1 MMRRKRQDCGCG
13 NGSKNC
19 ISKKSLVRFVDDEC
33 KKLDCGCG
41 CKGVKGFCEKYGIV
55 LRGGSILAD
64 CPPGWRND
72 GLTCVE
78 NCNSNEYDDGLTC
91 RKKCDS
97 GWINDGLTC
106 RKPITSSMN
115 SCPPGSRDVWG
126 TCWGP
131 VRRDCIDDCFKHP
144 APGCRTWQCGRLR
157 GLFGEDWGPK
167 LCTSCNL
174 RCGQTCWDVQ
184 GITKQLHQR
193 ELKLYG
199 GEVIGQAIRGKQIR
213 GRVNFDKLFDEV
225 AKGIKDFI
233 EELGDPETWA
243 NAFDPEKNG
252 IASAMRKFGDDMKK
266 VLEDVGGRIKRG
278 FEKMGEDAKRAF
290 EQFARDAESKFKQF
304 GEDFV
309 HMMKDPDFWVEA
321 IGILAMVAAVAL
333 GTFATAIT
341 AGIGAPAFAGLVAAA
356 SMAGP
361 AAKMILAAA
370 RNEPID
376 ALDIAAIA
384 VGAAT
389 AALPGLSSVVGPLT
403 QAGIG
408 MAVNAASFAI
418 TGVQMAQSIGL
429 VPSTCIANCPSTA
442 GIPDVPPFD
451 PPIPGPPPPPGQKTD
466 EEILALQPANTIK
479 YRGGNNPDYISS
491 EDWIAQYRAENYGAE
506 NVTGP
511 ANTLITPEDREL
523 DNITNT
529 GNPEPVYVD
538 DLKLETVADLGT
550 LEDLPPLGDLGDL
563 GDLGTLGDLPPLG
576 DLGDLPPLGD
586 LGDLPPIGDL
596 GDLSGLEMEGG
607 VAPESLPSI
616 EPIKEGDTTSNFWG
630 NLSSTLPK
638 RNIPRT
644 HLGNEFNPDCY
655 ARKNPEV
662 AKTTGNDKE
671 KLTQHWIDIGS
682 KEAADAECSGEKT
695 TAEERIKIFA
705 ELEALEG
712 KKQNCAA
719 TDKFWVESEKRC
731 DGLRHK
737 DGRPNPESAKCKD
750 EGSYYEHVIPPNKP
764 YCNRYKTPDN
774 NVRTN
779 EEICNMRN
787 NRWEHNKC
795 DETRNVDGSV
805 KTDADLCTGLN
816 NYYKDGVCDVKKDR
830 DGKEKSEQE
839 MCNENA
845 NYWNTETLQCYVEN
859 HPEVLKELG
868 PLFTPGRDLL
878 DMRPQLVEKIQKHW
892 DDIGSKLGYSNKCKV
907 PSCEVRKNPNG
918 SVKGIIETCRT
929 VLNGRPS
936 QMSCENMNG
945 QYPYNY
951 SQMEEYLKDKKLK
964 IRDFKIASS
973 GRVGLQALSYWAGYG
988 KPQKSITL
996 YYADWCP
1003 HCHDIMPEWNKLGK
1017 NHKGIKV
1024 EKFEENETDFK
1035 VDGFPTIIFRD
1046 GKKVEKYEGDRS
1058 KKAIVSYLKNKLS

>member
-1 MMRRKRQDCGCG
+1 MRRKRQDCGCG

-91 RKKCDS
+91 RKKCDP

-115 SCPPGSRDVWG
+115 SCPPGSRDIWG

-144 APGCRTWQCGRLR
+144 APGCKTWQCGRLR

-213 GRVNFDKLFDEV
+213 GRVNFDKLFDDV
-225 AKGIKDFI
+225 AKGLKDFV
-233 EELGDPETWA
+233 EQLGDPQTWA

-266 VLEDVGGRIKRG
+266 VLEDVGSRIKRG

-290 EQFARDAESKFKQF
+290 EQFAKDAESKFKQF

-321 IGILAMVAAVAL
+321 IGILAMVAGAAVSIAVTVGTL
-333 GTFATAIT
+333 GLGAPAT
-341 AGIGAPAFAGLVAAA
+341 AGIMAAA
-356 SMAGP
+356 AMAGP
-361 AAKMILAAA
+361 AAKMIAAAA

-384 VGAAT
+384 VAAGS
-389 AALPGLSSVVGPLT
+389 AFVPGLSGIVGPLT

-408 MAVNAASFAI
+408 MALTAASYAI
-418 TGVQMAQSIGL
+418 TGVQVGQSLGL
-429 VPSTCIANCPSTA
+429 IPSTCIANCPSTE

-466 EEILALQPANTIK
+466 EEILALQPENTIK
-479 YRGGNNPDYISS
+479 YRGGKNPDYMTS
-491 EDWIAQYRAENYGAE
+491 EDWIAKYRAENYGAE

-586 LGDLPPIGDL
+586 LGDL
-596 GDLSGLEMEGG
+596 SGLEMEGG

-655 ARKNPEV
+655 ARKNPEI
-662 AKTTGNDKE
+662 AKESGNDKE
-671 KLTQHWIDIGS
+671 KLTAHWIDIGS

-695 TAEERIKIFA
+695 TAEERMKLFA

-712 KKQNCAA
+712 IKQNCAA

-737 DGRPNPESAKCKD
+737 DGRPNLEAAKCKQ
-750 EGSYYEHVIPPNKP
+750 EYGHYEQKEPPNKP
-764 YCNRYKTPDN
+764 YCNRYRNEQN
-774 NVRTN
+774 NIKSI
-779 EEICNMRN
+779 EEKCSMKNGHWAN
-787 NRWEHNKC
+787 GKC
-795 DETRNVDGSV
+795 DTTKNVDGSV
-805 KTDADLCTGLN
+805 KTDADYCTGLN

-830 DGKEKSEQE
+830 DGKEKTEQE

-845 NYWNTETLQCYVEN
+845 NYWTHGVC
-859 HPEVLKELG
+859 
-868 PLFTPGRDLL
+868 D
-878 DMRPQLVEKIQKHW
+878 
-892 DDIGSKLGYSNKCKV
+892 
-907 PSCEVRKNPNG
+907 VRKYPDG
-918 SVKGIIETCRT
+918 FLKGKQEVCQS
-929 VLNGRPS
+929 VLNGRLNVATS
-936 QMSCENMNG
+936 SCEEVDG

-951 SQMEEYLKDKKLK
+951 AQMEEYLKDKKLK
-964 IRDFKIASS
+964 VRDFHSTSIPSSSRRWIVDTRNPQNQNYEMSKVLAEKFTEQMNNPDIRDQRFLDSMSRRFTYIPPQTGQQFVNLRDIKGNA
-973 GRVGLQALSYWAGYG
+973 
-988 KPQKSITL
+988 KPKSKSKSLTL

-1003 HCHDIMPEWNKLGK
+1003 HCHDMMPEWNKLGK